1 MECWLRWVGSELG
14 RVRGRFGCPRTIL
27 ADTALGFGYKTPVPD
42 TDKLAEFTA
51 RCHKNITED
60 EGLFQ
65 GSRGLN

>member
-1 MECWLRWVGSELG
+1 
-14 RVRGRFGCPRTIL
+14 VRGRFGCPRTIL

-65 GSRGLN
+65 ASRGLN